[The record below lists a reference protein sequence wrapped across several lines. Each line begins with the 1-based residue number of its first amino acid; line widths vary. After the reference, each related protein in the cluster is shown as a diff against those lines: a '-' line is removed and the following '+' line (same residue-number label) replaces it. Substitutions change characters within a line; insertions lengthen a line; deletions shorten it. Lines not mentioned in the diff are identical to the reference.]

1 MSLFKNIGKGLV
13 SLINNT
19 PLGGIAESFSGKYQ
33 QNDANAYAMQAW
45 NLANDYNSPKRQVER
60 LVEAGL
66 NPYLVNISGN
76 TAGTPGISGGNV
88 STGLES
94 SFRGLNN
101 MMSVLQGGANLQ
113 NTRAQTNLAG
123 AQTGVAGANAALLSA
138 REQGQIEQNKYI
150 SQSAIADL
158 DYKREQTK
166 LARAQTAKTQAE
178 ADIAQGE
185 ADLFGSVGGSKGA
198 GAIGKGISTGVGKG
212 FRILRS
218 ILK

>member
-1 MSLFKNIGKGLV
+1 MSLLKTISKGLDTIFPGTGQF
-13 SLINNT
+13 LNPDNY
-19 PLGGIAESFSGKYQ
+19 SGRKQ

-88 STGLES
+88 ATEAES

-101 MMSVLQGGANLQ
+101 IMGTLQGTANLQ